1 MKKYTLGFGLSAALL
16 LAGCGTSD
24 EATVESPENE
34 VQGEQT
40 STEVTTASET
50 KEEKEVALESPYK
63 EIKDHF
69 DSYELP
75 AEGVVKANEGKSF
88 AGSVEYENGYTFN
101 SETKALDGRSYSE
114 TDGPEEPTEGQK
126 TGVAMGWLVD
136 AAAMGEFEDITISNS
151 KDQMQQPI
159 SRLNQVKEL
168 TEFEPLD
175 SWATDVIAT
184 FEKAQNMDS
193 GDERQAVIK
202 EGYDE
207 LQKMNSLIVGE

>member
-1 MKKYTLGFGLSAALL
+1 MKKYTLGFGLSAVVLL
-16 LAGCGTSD
+16 TGCGTAE
-24 EATVESPENE
+24 EAKVESPESE

-40 STEVTTASET
+40 SAEVTTASET

-63 EIKDHF
+63 EIKEHF
-69 DSYELP
+69 DNYELP
-75 AEGVVKANEGKSF
+75 EEGVVKANEGKSF
-88 AGSVEYENGYTFN
+88 AGSIEYENGYTFN

-114 TDGPEEPTEGQK
+114 TEGPEEPTEGQK

-136 AAAMGEFEDITISNS
+136 AAAMGEFEDLTISNS
-151 KDQMQQPI
+151 SEQMSHPI

-168 TEFEPLD
+168 TDFEPLD
-175 SWATDVIAT
+175 KWATETIAILD
-184 FEKAQNMDS
+184 KAQNMEA
-193 GDERQAVIK
+193 GDERQAVLK